1 MKAKVNGPVT
11 VTDYV
16 TRSIRE
22 RILSGTYP
30 PGTKLDQQ
38 MLVEEFGASLIPVRE
53 SLRQLEAQGFVRL
66 YPHKGAYVAE
76 LSLAEVKE
84 IYFVRELLEAAAARL
99 AVPRLSTED
108 KERLAHYLAHMESAT
123 ASGDYARLLEVNRD
137 FHFVIYE
144 ASGNQLLV
152 ELIRSLWDRSSRY
165 RHLYTYLPDR
175 APRALAEHKRIYRL
189 CLSGDAEAAGRAV
202 GNNVRQTVRGLIPV
216 LRARLVEDDVVQSS

>member
-1 MKAKVNGPVT
+1 MKANGPVT

-30 PGTKLDQQ
+30 PGSKLDQR

-53 SLRQLEAQGFVRL
+53 SLRQLAAQGFVCL
-66 YPHKGAYVAE
+66 YPHKGSYVAE

-99 AVPRLSTED
+99 AVPRLSVED
-108 KERLAHYLAHMESAT
+108 KERLAHNLAQMKSAT
-123 ASGDYARLLEVNRD
+123 AAGDYARLLEVNRD

-152 ELIRSLWDRSSRY
+152 EMIRGLWDRSSRY

-189 CLSGDAEAAGRAV
+189 CLAGDAEAAGRAV
-202 GNNVRQTVRGLIPV
+202 GSNVRQTVRGLIPV
-216 LRARLVEDDVVQSS
+216 LRARLVKADAAQLS

>member
-1 MKAKVNGPVT
+1 MSVKANGPVT

-22 RILSGTYP
+22 RILSGAYS
-30 PGTKLDQQ
+30 PGTKLDQH

-84 IYFVRELLEAAAARL
+84 IYFVRELLEEAATRL
-99 AVPRLSTED
+99 AVPKLSAED
-108 KERLAHYLAHMESAT
+108 KTRLRERLEQMERAT
-123 ASGDYARLLEVNRD
+123 SSGDYAQLLDLNRD
-137 FHFVIYE
+137 FHFIIYE
-144 ASGNQLLV
+144 AGDNRLLV

-175 APRALAEHKRIYRL
+175 APRALREHKRIYKL
-189 CLSGDAEAAGRAV
+189 CVLGDAEAAAREV
-202 GNNVRQTVRGLIPV
+202 RNNVRQTVKGLIPV
-216 LRARLVEDDVVQSS
+216 LRARLAETSTSA

>member
-1 MKAKVNGPVT
+1 MDVKAGGPVT

-22 RILSGTYP
+22 RILSGAYS
-30 PGTKLDQQ
+30 PGAKLDQQ

-84 IYFVRELLEAAAARL
+84 IYFVRELLEEAATRL
-99 AVPRLSTED
+99 AVPRLSAED
-108 KERLAHYLAHMESAT
+108 KTRLRQRLEQMEQAT
-123 ASGDYARLLEVNRD
+123 ASGDYAQLLNLNRD
-137 FHFVIYE
+137 FHFIIYE
-144 ASGNQLLV
+144 AGDNRLLV
-152 ELIRSLWDRSSRY
+152 ELIRGLWDRSSRY

-175 APRALAEHKRIYRL
+175 APRALREHKRIYSL
-189 CLSGDAEAAGRAV
+189 CVSGDAEAAARAV
-202 GNNVRQTVRGLIPV
+202 RNNVRQTVRGLVPV
-216 LRARLVEDDVVQSS
+216 LRARLAEKKSFAG

>member
-1 MKAKVNGPVT
+1 MKANGPVT

-30 PGTKLDQQ
+30 PGSKLDQR

-53 SLRQLEAQGFVRL
+53 SLRQLAAQGFVCL

-99 AVPRLSTED
+99 AVPRLSVED
-108 KERLAHYLAHMESAT
+108 KERLAHNLAQMKSAT
-123 ASGDYARLLEVNRD
+123 AAGDYARLLEVNRD

-152 ELIRSLWDRSSRY
+152 EMIRGLWDRSSRY

-189 CLSGDAEAAGRAV
+189 CLAGDAEAAGRAV
-202 GNNVRQTVRGLIPV
+202 GSNVRQTVRGLIPV
-216 LRARLVEDDVVQSS
+216 LRARLVKADAAQLS